1 MRAARLSGLV
11 LALGTLAMGTSA
23 RAGFVQY
30 FTTGVFNGGSNTTS
44 GTSTFTSGGLSL
56 AYLSFFTTGPG
67 VNAPSQT
74 SLGTFDTSGTAPG
87 TLPTTID
94 GTFTLTITEISPTAG
109 SGNLTA
115 TLSGKVGYDQSIG
128 AVIDFSTT
136 SVTIGSTKFT
146 IINADGG
153 TLGRVSVEPTTTNL
167 GDSTVNGFVSVPE
180 PGAMALLGIGGSTL
194 LAVGARRRLRV
205 AA

>member
-1 MRAARLSGLV
+1 
-11 LALGTLAMGTSA
+11 MGTSA
-23 RAGFVQY
+23 RAEFVQY
-30 FTTGVFNGGSNTTS
+30 FTTGVFTGGTNTTP

-56 AYLSFFTTGPG
+56 AYVSFFTTGPG
-67 VNAPSQT
+67 VDAPSQT

-94 GTFTLTITEISPTAG
+94 GTFTLTITEISPASG
-109 SGNLTA
+109 SGNLSA
-115 TLSGKVGYDQSIG
+115 TLSGRVGYSQSIG
-128 AVIDFSTT
+128 AVIVFTTT

-146 IINADGG
+146 VINADGG
-153 TLGRVSVEPTTTNL
+153 LPGGVSIEPTTTNN
-167 GDSTVNGFVSVPE
+167 GDSTINGFVSVPE